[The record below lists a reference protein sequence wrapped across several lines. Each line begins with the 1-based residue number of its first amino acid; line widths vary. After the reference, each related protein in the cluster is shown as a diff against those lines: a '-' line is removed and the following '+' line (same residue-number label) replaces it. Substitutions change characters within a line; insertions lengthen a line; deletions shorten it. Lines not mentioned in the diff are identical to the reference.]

1 MSNPRRIP
9 INPGLE
15 FGDAPMPPD
24 DPSQDYR
31 RAYDVQFRSF
41 REDLLELKDR
51 VRGLEQTLAR
61 GVMLLVANLAGM
73 AVSLWQQLAQE

>member
-1 MSNPRRIP
+1 
-9 INPGLE
+9 
-15 FGDAPMPPD
+15 MPPD